1 MSWCRFW
8 RYQLEP
14 SLRWPVFQAVLAVI
28 STVVRSRLSLQ
39 LEVVALRHQLS
50 VYRRSDKRLRIRPG
64 DRILW
69 SWLSRHWSKWR
80 TVLKFVQPLTVIAWQ
95 RRRFREHWVRI
106 SRHGSSGSP
115 AVITETQDLIRRISR
130 ANPDWGSPRIVGEL
144 GKLGIEVAKSTVEKY
159 RIRASKPPS
168 PTWRAFLK
176 NHVADLVSIDFF
188 TIPTINFKVLFV
200 LVVLLHHRRKVAY
213 FNVTENPTGQW
224 AAQQRVEAF
233 PWDSAPKY
241 VLRDRDAIFG
251 EAFRRRVAGLGIE
264 EVLSAPRSPWQNP
277 YVERLIGTLRREC
290 FDHVIVLNASHAR
303 RVLTNYLL
311 HYHRWRT
318 HLSLAMDSPDSR
330 QVQPPERGTVVEFQD
345 VGGLHR
351 HYERMAA

>member
-1 MSWCRFW
+1 M
-8 RYQLEP
+8 L
-14 SLRWPVFQAVLAVI
+14 PVFQALLAVI
-28 STVVRSRLSLQ
+28 CTVARSRLSLQ

-50 VYRRSDKRLRIRPG
+50 VYQRSVKRPRIRPG

-69 SWLSRHWSKWR
+69 SWLSRHWSRWR
-80 TVLKFVQPLTVIAWQ
+80 AVLAFVQPLTVIAWQ
-95 RRRFREHWVRI
+95 RRRFREHWARI
-106 SRHGSSGSP
+106 SRRGPPGRP
-115 AVITETQDLIRRISR
+115 AVSEEIQDLIRRISR

-144 GKLGIEVAKSTVEKY
+144 GKLGIEVAKSTIEKY
-159 RIRASKPPS
+159 RIRSSKPQS

-188 TIPTINFKVLFV
+188 TVPTINFKVLFV
-200 LVVLLHHRRKVAY
+200 LVVLSHHRRKVIHC
-213 FNVTENPTGQW
+213 NVTENPTAQW
-224 AAQQRVEAF
+224 AAQQIVEAF

-241 VLRDRDAIFG
+241 LLRDRDAIYG
-251 EAFRRRVAGLGIE
+251 ETFRRRVASLGIE
-264 EVLSAPRSPWQNP
+264 QVLSAPRSPWQNP

-303 RVLTNYLL
+303 RILTCYLR

-318 HLSLAMDSPDSR
+318 HLSLAKDSPDSR
-330 QVQPPERGTVVEFQD
+330 PVQPPDLGAVAEFHD

-351 HYERMAA
+351 HYERLAA

>member
-1 MSWCRFW
+1 M
-8 RYQLEP
+8 
-14 SLRWPVFQAVLAVI
+14 WPVFQALLAVI

-50 VYRRSDKRLRIRPG
+50 VYQRSVKRPRIRPG

-69 SWLSRHWSKWR
+69 AWLSRHWSKWR
-80 TVLKFVQPLTVIAWQ
+80 AVLQFVQPLTVIAWQ
-95 RRRFREHWVRI
+95 RRRFREHWARI
-106 SRHGSSGSP
+106 SRHGAPGRP
-115 AVITETQDLIRRISR
+115 AISKEIQDLIRRISR

-159 RIRASKPPS
+159 RIRSAKSPS
-168 PTWRAFLK
+168 TTWRAFLK

-188 TIPTINFKVLFV
+188 TIPTINFKVLLV
-200 LVVLLHHRRKVAY
+200 LVVLSHQRRKVIH
-213 FNVTENPTGQW
+213 FNVTENPTAQW
-224 AAQQRVEAF
+224 AAQQMVEAF

-241 VLRDRDAIFG
+241 LLRDRDAIFG
-251 EAFRRRVAGLGIE
+251 EAFRRRVASLGID
-264 EVLSAPRSPWQNP
+264 EVLSTPRSPWQNP

-290 FDHVIVLNASHAR
+290 LDHVIVLNTSHAR
-303 RVLTNYLL
+303 RILTGYLD

-318 HLSLAMDSPDSR
+318 HLSLAMDSPDTR
-330 QVQPPERGTVVEFQD
+330 PVHLPEQGAVVEIAEG
-345 VGGLHR
+345 GGLHR